1 MHVRSLIPLA
11 LALAL
16 WGPAAAHADLPASV
30 RVLSCDPWQPG
41 SGGSVTYQARMRAV
55 SGTARMALRIRLIEK
70 IDDGEWRRVSAQ
82 DLGVW
87 RRSSVG
93 AKGLQWDQKVRGL
106 RQGAVYRAVVDYRWF
121 RADGTQ
127 IAAERERSAPCG
139 QRGALP
145 NLRVASIDVRNGDVE
160 GTAVYRVTVAN
171 RGESAARKVGVLL
184 RVDGEVVDEAEVIDV
199 LQPGETHT
207 VSFSGPVCR
216 DHMRAIVDPK
226 QLIEES
232 DEEDNARTP
241 ACV

>member
-1 MHVRSLIPLA
+1 MHVRGLILLA

-16 WGPAAAHADLPASV
+16 WGPATAHADLPASV
-30 RVLSCDPWQPG
+30 RVLSCEGWQPG
-41 SGGSVTYQARMRAV
+41 AGGSVTYQARMRAV

-70 IDDGEWRRVSAQ
+70 VDDGEWHRVTAE

-87 RRSSVG
+87 RRSRVG
-93 AKGLQWDQKVRGL
+93 ATGLQWEQKVRGL

-127 IAAERERSAPCG
+127 LAADRRRSAPCG

-145 NLRVASIDVRNGDVE
+145 NLRVASIDVRPGDVE

-171 RGESAARKVGVLL
+171 RGESTARKVGVLL
-184 RVDGEVVDEAEVIDV
+184 RVDGEVVDEAEVIQA

-226 QLIEES
+226 QVIDEL
-232 DEEDNARTP
+232 DEEDNTRALG
-241 ACV
+241 CV